1 MEIVRINI
9 NTGAKQPLLNIASL
23 NIEILHIE
31 YAVIRSNVK
40 ILFTCS
46 GIFLMITF
54 QKCRVWAHCYIDE

>member
-9 NTGAKQPLLNIASL
+9 HTGAKQPLLNIASL

-46 GIFLMITF
+46 GIFFNDNISKM
-54 QKCRVWAHCYIDE
+54 